1 MLLLRLY
8 RTYLHS
14 LLAAQLRASQ
24 RLPSVAPFFSL
35 LSLVFILS
43 PYVLGFFWLSRHFR
57 WRIGG
62 WLPDTTVLHWTGLIA
77 LVALAW
83 PLLERLLPLVVGP
96 FFLLASAL
104 RVVTRDLPR
113 PKARR
118 PLEAQTPPP
127 TTVTAS
133 ASETRDPTP
142 APKLPVRRSTTAFD
156 RTRSVPYQELQSLV
170 GLSELKQEIDRML
183 DRVEAQRIRESQ
195 NLPVTPFTLHALFSG
210 NPGTGKTT
218 VARLYG
224 ELLTEAGLLRSG
236 HLLEVSREKLVGQH
250 IGETARKTQALID
263 EAQGGVLFID
273 EAYALAR
280 GGENDFGREALDTL
294 IQALENQRSQFCVI
308 MAGYPDA
315 LDRMLELNAGLA
327 SRFGRKLTF
336 SDYTAEEMEAIFL
349 RMLQQQSYRLDPSAL
364 PVLQSAIQTLAQGRG
379 RPGFGNGRAV
389 RNLLERTLERQAF
402 RIVRSRA
409 DPTLLLP
416 EDFPEESLDLNRTLD
431 SAMLELDSLIG
442 LTNVKEEIRKLSH
455 LASAHQKRRA
465 LGGQSGSPS
474 LHMVFSGNPGTGKTT
489 VARILGSILAGLGLL
504 KKGHLVEVDRS
515 GLVGQH
521 VGETAIKTK
530 AVIESALGG
539 VLFIDEAYTLAPP
552 GHLND
557 FGQEAI
563 QTLLKAMEDH
573 RHELVVIVAG
583 YSEEMERFLSANPG
597 LRSRFQRNI
606 AFPDYTAQE
615 MYLIFQHFAESQ
627 QLSLADTPARRKLR
641 ERLER
646 LVAEKTENFGNARTV
661 RNLFEQTLERQAL
674 RLARSDSAETE
685 FFLLRA
691 EDLEDA

>member
-1 MLLLRLY
+1 MILLRLY
-8 RTYLHS
+8 RTYLHH
-14 LLAAQLRASQ
+14 LLVAQARSSQ
-24 RLPSVAPFFSL
+24 RLPSAAPFFSL
-35 LSLVFILS
+35 LSLLFILS
-43 PYVLGFFWLSRHFR
+43 PYVLGAFWLIRHFQ
-57 WRIGG
+57 WRISG
-62 WLPDTTVLHWTGLIA
+62 WLPSAADLHWALIA
-77 LVALAW
+77 TGVALTW
-83 PLLERLLPLVVGP
+83 PVLERSLPLVVGP
-96 FFLLASAL
+96 VFLLGSAMHLASSGLRIPHSRPKTETADESGQVSVAASIPASPPAASAL
-104 RVVTRDLPR
+104 PVQAPLP
-113 PKARR
+113 A
-118 PLEAQTPPP
+118 T
-127 TTVTAS
+127 S
-133 ASETRDPTP
+133 
-142 APKLPVRRSTTAFD
+142 FD
-156 RTRSVPYQELQSLV
+156 RTKSVPYRELRSLI
-170 GLSELKQEIDRML
+170 GLSEVKQEIDRML
-183 DRVEAQRIRESQ
+183 DRVEAQRMRQRQ
-195 NLPVTPFTLHALFSG
+195 NLPTQPFTLHALFSG

-250 IGETARKTQALID
+250 IGETARKTQTLID

-308 MAGYPDA
+308 MAGYPEA
-315 LDRMLELNAGLA
+315 LDKMLELNAGLA
-327 SRFGRKLTF
+327 SRFGRKIPF
-336 SDYTAEEMEAIFL
+336 SDYTAEELEAIF
-349 RMLQQQSYRLDPSAL
+349 RQMLQQQAYQLDPSAV
-364 PVLQSAIQTLAQGRG
+364 PVLQTTLQALAQGRG
-379 RPGFGNGRAV
+379 RPGFGNGRDI

-409 DPTLLLP
+409 DPTVLLP
-416 EDFPEESLDLNRTLD
+416 EDFPAETTDLNRTLD
-431 SAMLELDSLIG
+431 SAMLDLDSLIG

-539 VLFIDEAYTLAPP
+539 VLFIDEAYTLAP
-552 GHLND
+552 GHTND

-583 YSEEMERFLSANPG
+583 YSAEMENFLSANPG

-606 AFPDYTAQE
+606 AFPDYSSQE
-615 MYLIFQHFAESQ
+615 MYLIFQHFAEAQ

-641 ERLER
+641 ERLEY
-646 LVAEKTENFGNARTV
+646 LSAEKSENFGNARTV
-661 RNLFEQTLERQAL
+661 RNLFEQTMERQAM
-674 RLARSDSAETE
+674 RLAKTDAAENE

-691 EDLEDA
+691 EDLEQQ